1 MCLQSKNI
9 HESVAFEE
17 SGPFVLANPVAS
29 RFVTPVMLH
38 FWIAAKRGHFFQ
50 VQNSYAN
57 SQLRFG
63 LWPLL
68 LAPQQPKTCA
78 RRSLMVLA
86 AVQLLQSPGLAPTA
100 FKKI

>member
-1 MCLQSKNI
+1 MFTKQEHP

-17 SGPFVLANPVAS
+17 PGPFVLANPVAS

-38 FWIAAKRGHFFQ
+38 FWIAAKRGHFFH
-50 VQNSYAN
+50 VQNSFAN

-78 RRSLMVLA
+78 R
-86 AVQLLQSPGLAPTA
+86 
-100 FKKI
+100 